1 MKLVLAIVNN
11 EDSAVVA
18 AELTRSGFIVT
29 KLSTTGSYLMV
40 GNTTLLIGSE
50 DADVPRIKQ
59 IIQKYSK
66 TRTAVKPTSN
76 SLGRGLAFNDME
88 SEVTVGGATVFVLDV
103 DSMDKY

>member
-11 EDSAVVA
+11 DDSAVVA
-18 AELTRSGFIVT
+18 SELTRNHFIVT

-50 DADVPRIKQ
+50 DADVPRIKE
-59 IIQKYSK
+59 IINKFSQ
-66 TRTAVKPTSN
+66 TRKSVNPTNASF
-76 SLGRGLAFNDME
+76 GRGLTANSLE
-88 SEVTVGGATVFVLDV
+88 QEVTVGGATVFVLNV